1 MNINNRT
8 IYCKDNLDVLRN
20 IDSECVDMIYL
31 DPPFNKNKSFTA
43 PIGSSAK
50 GATFKDI
57 FGKEDYKDEWKDE
70 FKIEHK
76 ELYDFLESMPFF
88 ANESDV
94 AYIAYMAI
102 RIIECHRILKDDGC
116 LFYHCDDTMQHYIKI
131 MLDIIFGRENF
142 INEINW
148 QRYQSHSLKKKGFDR
163 VTDAIL
169 YYQKTNDFESNTIYI
184 KREEYLQ
191 KHFRHIEKE
200 SGRRFQH
207 IALEKSSNYKY
218 DGEERIVNGQVYK
231 TNVGWIWS
239 QQTFDERLKENPFV
253 IYKTKNGKLR
263 QKMYDDQWKGKPM
276 IDVWNDI
283 PTTKM
288 TKREKKGY
296 PTQKP
301 LALLERLIM
310 NSTNEDNLILDPFCG
325 CATALVAAEKLNRQW
340 VGIDI
345 SIKAFELVKERLKE
359 EVEGFNED
367 NKQFD
372 VFGSNKPIH
381 FTTEPP
387 TLSKHSSKPKKYI
400 YGISNPN
407 HKGYKVG
414 IAKNVK
420 QRLNGY
426 QTSDP
431 NRGFK
436 LEFSEKTEFYREIE
450 SEIHKYF
457 NANYEWV
464 DAELNEIVKKI
475 KSLIKDYNK

>member
-20 IDSECVDMIYL
+20 IDSDCVDMIYL

-70 FKIEHK
+70 FKVEHK
-76 ELYDFLESMPFF
+76 ELYDFLETMPFY

-102 RIIECHRILKDDGC
+102 RLIECHRVLKDDGC

-131 MLDIIFGRENF
+131 MLDIVFGRKNF

-169 YYQKTNDFESNTIYI
+169 YYQKTDEFQSNTLYV
-184 KREEYLQ
+184 KRVEYRK
-191 KHFRHIEKE
+191 KHFKHIEKE
-200 SGRRFQH
+200 TGRRFQH

-218 DGEERIVNGQVYK
+218 KGEERIVNGEVYK
-231 TNVGWIWS
+231 TDVGWIWS
-239 QQTFDERLKENPFV
+239 QQTFDERIKENPYL
-253 IYKTKNGKLR
+253 IYKTKNDRLR
-263 QKMYDDQWKGKPM
+263 YKMYEDEWKGKPM
-276 IDVWNDI
+276 IDLWNDI

-288 TKREKKGY
+288 SKKEKKGY

-301 LALLERLIM
+301 LVLLERLIL
-310 NSTNEDNLILDPFCG
+310 NSTNEKDMVLDPFCG
-325 CATALVAAEKLNRQW
+325 CATALIAAEKLERQW

-345 SIKAFELVKERLKE
+345 SVKAFEVVKEILSG
-359 EVEGFNED
+359 EVEGFNG
-367 NKQFD
+367 NYKQFG
-372 VFGSNKPIH
+372 VFNINKPIN
-381 FTTEPP
+381 FTTSSPI
-387 TLSKHSSKPKKYI
+387 LSKENSKPKKYI
-400 YGISNPN
+400 YVISNPN

-436 LEFSEKTEFYREIE
+436 LEFSIKTENYREVE
-450 SEIHKYF
+450 SEIHSHF
-457 NANYEWV
+457 SANYEWV
-464 DAELNEIVKKI
+464 NRDLKEIINRI
-475 KSLIKDYNK
+475 KLLIKEYGK

>member
-1 MNINNRT
+1 MNITNRT
-8 IYCKDNLDVLRN
+8 IYCKDNLNILKN

-31 DPPFNKNKSFTA
+31 DPPFNKNQSFTA

-50 GATFKDI
+50 GASFKDI

-70 FKIEHK
+70 FKIEYK

-102 RIIECHRILKDDGC
+102 RIIECHRVLKDDGC

-148 QRYQSHSLKKKGFDR
+148 QRYQSKGLKKKGFSR

-169 YYQKTNDFESNTIYI
+169 YYQKSDSYETTKMFYKDVDLPSNYRYTEEGTN
-184 KREEYLQ
+184 
-191 KHFRHIEKE
+191 
-200 SGRRFQH
+200 RRYR
-207 IALEKSSNYKY
+207 IAPLEKSINFKFS
-218 DGEERIVNGQVYK
+218 GEERVVNGVKYK
-231 TNVGWIWS
+231 TDMGWIWS
-239 QQTFDERLKENPFV
+239 QQTFDERLKSNPNL
-253 IYKTKNGKLR
+253 IYISKNGKLNY
-263 QKMYDDQWKGKPM
+263 KLYADEWEGSPITDLWT
-276 IDVWNDI
+276 DI
-283 PTTKM
+283 PTSKM
-288 TKREKKGY
+288 TKKEKKGY

-301 LALLERLIM
+301 LALLERLIL
-310 NSTNEDNLILDPFCG
+310 NSTKEGDLVLDPFCG
-325 CATALVAAEKLNRQW
+325 CATALVAAEKLNREW

-345 SIKAFELVKERLKE
+345 SQKAYDLVRIRLKE
-359 EVEGFNED
+359 EVEGFKED
-367 NKQFD
+367 YKQLD
-372 VFGSNKPIH
+372 VFGSNKPIL

-387 TLSKHSSKPKKYI
+387 TLSKHSSKPKRYI
-400 YGISNPN
+400 YVISNPS

-431 NRGFK
+431 QRAFK
-436 LEFSEKTEFYREIE
+436 LAFSIKTENYREIE
-450 SEIHKYF
+450 DEIHSYF
-457 NANYEWV
+457 NADYEWV
-464 DAELNEIVKKI
+464 DADLKEIIKKI
-475 KSLIKDYNK
+475 KSFIKNYTH

>member
-1 MNINNRT
+1 MNISNRT
-8 IYCKDNLDVLRN
+8 IYCKDNLDILQN
-20 IDSECVDMIYL
+20 IDSESVDMIYL
-31 DPPFNKNKSFTA
+31 DPPFNKNQSFTA

-50 GATFKDI
+50 GASFKDI
-57 FGKEDYKDEWKDE
+57 FAKEDYKDEWKDE
-70 FKIEHK
+70 FKIEYE
-76 ELYDFLESMPFF
+76 ELYNFLESMPFY

-142 INEINW
+142 INELNW

-169 YYQKTNDFESNTIYI
+169 YYQKTDDFESNTLYI
-184 KREEYLQ
+184 KKDEYLK
-191 KHFRHIEKE
+191 KHFRYIEE
-200 SGRRFQH
+200 QSGRRFQH

-218 DGEERIVNGQVYK
+218 DGEERIVNGEVYK

-239 QQTFDERLKENPFV
+239 QKTFDERLKENPYV

-263 QKMYDDQWKGKPM
+263 QKMYEDEWKGKPM

-301 LALLERLIM
+301 LVLLERLIM
-310 NSTNEDNLILDPFCG
+310 NSTNEGDFILDPFCG
-325 CATALVAAEKLNRQW
+325 CATALVAAEKLNREW

-367 NKQFD
+367 DRQFD

-381 FTTEPP
+381 FTTDAP
-387 TLSKHSSKPKKYI
+387 TLSKYNVKPKKYI
-400 YGISNPN
+400 YVISNPN

-420 QRLNGY
+420 QRLNAY

-431 NRGFK
+431 NRAFK
-436 LEFSEKTEFYREIE
+436 LEFSIKTENYRSIE
-450 SEIHKYF
+450 SEVHNFF

-464 DAELNEIVKKI
+464 DAELKDIIRKI
-475 KSLIKDYNK
+475 KSLVKETL